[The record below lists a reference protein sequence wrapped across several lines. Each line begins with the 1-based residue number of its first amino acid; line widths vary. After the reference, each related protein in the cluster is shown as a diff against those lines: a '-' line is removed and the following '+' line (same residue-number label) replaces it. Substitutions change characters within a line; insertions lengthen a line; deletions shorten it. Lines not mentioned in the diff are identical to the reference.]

1 MKDNRTNKGDEVVES
16 FTRNKILEMSDS
28 LKRLVAIYGRWNFG
42 GIIKNQL
49 SESADTLEKL
59 MDIRPDDNLYKVY
72 GNKIKKKLASKQI
85 QTSDIFFTYNDGKL
99 KIIITAWMKN
109 GCYKSEILS
118 DIIGNIVGKDLVVSS
133 ECKNLISVAP
143 FEYILK
149 EAAEYNCIYSKA
161 MVSKN
166 KEDISGDSY
175 TFVRTEDNHLIMAI
189 SDGMGTGAVAAADSG
204 SVMDF
209 MEEYVA
215 AGFDITKAP
224 EIINEAL
231 TYRHNDCP
239 VTLDISDVDLNTG
252 KVKMIKSGGAV
263 TFIKRKGMV
272 RYYSPSSLPLGVI
285 DDVTSYRHEEMLEDG
300 DYLIM
305 ISDGVADSL
314 PFYDKE
320 KQLVRIISETK
331 EEKPERMAEHILE
344 ECRYYNGISNKDDM
358 TVLVLGIWNRK
369 SLQREI

>member
-1 MKDNRTNKGDEVVES
+1 MEN

-28 LKRLVAIYGRWNFG
+28 LKRLAAIYGRWNFG

-49 SESADTLEKL
+49 SESAYTLEKI
-59 MDIRPDDNLYKVY
+59 MDMRPDDNLYKIY
-72 GNKIKKKLASKQI
+72 ANKIKKKLASKQI
-85 QTSDIFFTYNDGKL
+85 QTSDMFFTYNNGK
-99 KIIITAWMKN
+99 
-109 GCYKSEILS
+109 
-118 DIIGNIVGKDLVVSS
+118 
-133 ECKNLISVAP
+133 LISVAP

-149 EAAEYNCIYSKA
+149 ETAEYNCIYSKA
-161 MVSKN
+161 MISKN

-175 TFVRTEDNHLIMAI
+175 TFVRTDDNHLIMAI

-224 EIINEAL
+224 EVINEAL

-263 TFIKRKGMV
+263 TFIKRKNMV
-272 RYYSPSSLPLGVI
+272 KYYFPSSLPLGVI
-285 DDVTSYRHEEMLEDG
+285 DDITSYRQEEMLCDG